1 LETAK
6 VYQSSERGIAEP
18 TSINVN
24 SCIRWYS
31 PLLDEEGY
39 ILAEG
44 DVITVSLGVHIDG
57 YAVFSSQT
65 IHIQSSPAPTT
76 GIVADAVCALH
87 YATKGIVNE
96 ISTGLTSQI
105 QDILKEALET
115 YGVNVVEGSYLR
127 RIRRFLVGQATIEE
141 RKGKVL
147 EFGNKNDDFIV
158 QPGEVYLLD
167 LAVSTST
174 GKVPSFLKSSDKKA
188 KVHSDLRPTIYTRS
202 IPASKSHVNFK
213 LSATRNL
220 FTQLTSDA
228 SLYSVFPFTL
238 RQHADPARAKLGV
251 AELVTHGILQPCP
264 ILMEKSQKAIV
275 VRRTVTIFIRKRGEA
290 LVLGGGEQEARVMWV
305 RSEKGVRV
313 GGELER
319 AIRGEGVKV
328 VELKRV
334 EGEKMDLE

>member
-1 LETAK
+1 METAK

-31 PLLDEEGY
+31 PLPDEEGY

-57 YAVFSSQT
+57 YAVLSSQT

-96 ISTGLTSQI
+96 LSTGSTSQI

-115 YGVNVVEGSYLR
+115 YGVNVVEGSCLR
-127 RIRRFLVGQATIEE
+127 RIRRFLVGQTTIEE

-147 EFGNKNDDFIV
+147 EFGKKNEDFTV

-167 LAVSTST
+167 LAVSTGT
-174 GKVPSFLKSSDKKA
+174 GKVPS
-188 KVHSDLRPTIYTRS
+188 
-202 IPASKSHVNFK
+202 
-213 LSATRNL
+213 
-220 FTQLTSDA
+220 TS
-228 SLYSVFPFTL
+228 
-238 RQHADPARAKLGV
+238 
-251 AELVTHGILQPCP
+251 E
-264 ILMEKSQKAIV
+264 
-275 VRRTVTIFIRKRGEA
+275 IF
-290 LVLGGGEQEARVMWV
+290 
-305 RSEKGVRV
+305 
-313 GGELER
+313 
-319 AIRGEGVKV
+319 
-328 VELKRV
+328 
-334 EGEKMDLE
+334 